1 MKNIKIKLIFLT
13 GILFPTL
20 FFSQSFAPAAGNIG
34 TTAIHKD
41 SSALVSWAN
50 GIELQRG
57 YLNISNKSL
66 GFANFGLAENALYQ
80 AEGNSYDVVS
90 LGDSGVA
97 ILTFPNPIKN
107 GNGADFAVFENSFAD
122 DYLEYAFVEVSSD
135 GINFVRFPPISETQ
149 TTVQID
155 GLGLSDCRNVN
166 NLAGKYR
173 QGYGTPFDLE
183 ELVGIAPQS
192 VDLNNITHVK
202 IIDVIGSINAQF
214 GTFDSSGNIINE
226 PWPSEFDSGG
236 FDLDGIAVLNQFV
249 NLEEQK
255 NSILD
260 LIKIENDIIYYL
272 SENKTDLKI
281 FDLTGKVIIESS
293 ADKEINIQYLLS
305 GIYFLKF
312 EFADQDGEMRFFK
325 K

>member
-1 MKNIKIKLIFLT
+1 MKVKNFKLIVFI
-13 GILFPTL
+13 GIWFP
-20 FFSQSFAPAAGNIG
+20 FINFAQSFTPAAGDIG

-41 SSALVSWAN
+41 SLTLVSWAN
-50 GIELQRG
+50 GIELHRG

-66 GFANFGLAENALYQ
+66 GFANFGLAENALNQ
-80 AEGNSYDVVS
+80 AEGNSFDVVS

-107 GNGADFAVFENSFAD
+107 GNGFDFAVFENSFAD

-149 TTVQID
+149 TSTQID

-173 QGYGTPFDLE
+173 QGFGTPFDLE
-183 ELVGIAPQS
+183 ELVALNQQNI
-192 VDLNNITHVK
+192 DLDNITHIK

-214 GTFDSSGNIINE
+214 GTFDSQGNIINE

-236 FDLDGIAVLNQFV
+236 FDLDGIGVLNHVVGF
-249 NLEEQK
+249 EEKK
-255 NSILD
+255 NPFST
-260 LIKIENDIIYYL
+260 LIKIEENLIFNLTDNKFVIKIY
-272 SENKTDLKI
+272 
-281 FDLTGKVIIESS
+281 DLTGKITLESIENQ
-293 ADKEINIQYLLS
+293 INIQRLNS
-305 GIYFLKF
+305 GIYFLKI
-312 EFADQDGEMRFFK
+312 EFQNQENLIRFFK

>member
-1 MKNIKIKLIFLT
+1 MKIIKLKLIFLT

-34 TTAIHKD
+34 TKAIHKD
-41 SSALVSWAN
+41 SSALISWAN
-50 GIELQRG
+50 GIELQHG

-66 GFANFGLAENALYQ
+66 GFANFGIAENALNQ
-80 AEGNSYDVVS
+80 AEGNSFDVVS

-149 TTVQID
+149 TSSQIN

-173 QGYGTPFDLE
+173 QGFGTPFDLE

-202 IIDVIGSINAQF
+202 IIDVIGSINPQF
-214 GTFDSSGNIINE
+214 GTFDSNGNIINE

-236 FDLDGIAVLNQFV
+236 FDLDGIGVLNQVVGF
-249 NLEEQK
+249 EEPNK
-255 NSILD
+255 SISN
-260 LIKIENDIIYYL
+260 LIKIEDDFIYCL
-272 SENKTDLKI
+272 SEYKSDLKI
-281 FDLTGKVIIESS
+281 YDLTGKVIIESS
-293 ADKEINIQYLLS
+293 EKKISMQQLLA
-305 GIYFLKF
+305 GIYFLEYKF
-312 EFADQDGEMRFFK
+312 ENQEKVKRFYK